1 MPAYAGAITE
11 AAERIGALLVAEGAI
26 GRAAIDFIVGR
37 NRSGTWSAYAI
48 EINLRKGATTHPLY
62 TLELVTGGAYDPRSG
77 SFRTPDGSTRHYVA
91 TDYLASPRL
100 SMLGDGA
107 LLALAERPGL
117 EPDGCG
123 VVFHM
128 LSALTDLGRM
138 GMTVIGSS
146 AGDAHARFE
155 AAQNLLLSAAATVEA
170 EVAVVA

>member
-1 MPAYAGAITE
+1 M
-11 AAERIGALLVAEGAI
+11 AEGAI

-77 SFRTPDGSTRHYVA
+77 TFRAQDGSTRHYVA

-100 SMLGDGA
+100 SALGDGA
-107 LLALAERPGL
+107 LFALSDRPGL
-117 EPDGCG
+117 EPDGYG

-128 LSALTDLGRM
+128 LSAPDR
-138 GMTVIGSS
+138 IG
-146 AGDAHARFE
+146 AHGNDRDRAHRGGCARTLRSGS
-155 AAQNLLLSAAATVEA
+155 NLLLSAAANLEA